1 MKKVISILNH
11 KGGVGKSTIS
21 TNLAGYFANQ
31 GKKVLI
37 GDFDVQQSSYNWL
50 EHRPE
55 ALPKIYAWQINN
67 GSISTDEKDIDIV
80 IIDSPAGIRAGS
92 LQKLVAMSDKVIV
105 PLKPGYFDILST
117 EFFLEEIVE
126 IINEQPKDT
135 DLCIIG
141 NMVDVNTKAA
151 EQLSKFIKSTGLC
164 NPTMIRQAQIY
175 VNLAAHGLTIFDSK
189 TNIFERE
196 MEQWLPLI
204 NWAQDFSDNSEES
217 DDSQYEDEE
226 EK

>member
-1 MKKVISILNH
+1 MKKRVISILNH

-55 ALPKIYAWQINN
+55 GLPKIYAWQINN
-67 GSISTDEKDIDIV
+67 GAISTEEKDIDIV

-92 LQKLVAMSDKVIV
+92 LQKLVSMSDKVIV

-117 EFFLEEIVE
+117 ESFLEEIVE
-126 IINEQPKDT
+126 IINSQSKET

-141 NMVDVNTKAA
+141 NMVDFNTKAA
-151 EQLSKFIKSTGLC
+151 EQLSKFIGSTGLFS
-164 NPTMIRQAQIY
+164 PTMIRQAQIY
-175 VNLAAHGLTIFDSK
+175 VHLAAHGLTIFDSK

-196 MEQWLPLI
+196 IAQWVPLI
-204 NWAQDFSDNSEES
+204 NWAQDFSNF
-217 DDSQYEDEE
+217 DE
-226 EK
+226 

>member
-1 MKKVISILNH
+1 MKKRVISILNH

-50 EHRPE
+50 EHRPNG
-55 ALPKIYAWQINN
+55 LPKIYAWQINN
-67 GSISTDEKDIDIV
+67 GAISTEEKDIDIV

-92 LQKLVAMSDKVIV
+92 LQKLVSMSDKVIV

-117 EFFLEEIVE
+117 ESFLEEIVE
-126 IINEQPKDT
+126 IINNQSKET

-141 NMVDVNTKAA
+141 NMVDLNTKAA
-151 EQLSKFIKSTGLC
+151 EQLSKFISSTGLFS
-164 NPTMIRQAQIY
+164 PTMIRQAQIY
-175 VNLAAHGLTIFDSK
+175 VHLAAHGLTIFDSK

-196 MEQWLPLI
+196 IAQWVPLI
-204 NWAQDFSDNSEES
+204 NWAQDFSNF
-217 DDSQYEDEE
+217 DD
-226 EK
+226 

>member
-1 MKKVISILNH
+1 MKKRVISILNH

-50 EHRPE
+50 EHRPNG
-55 ALPKIYAWQINN
+55 LPKIYAWQINN
-67 GSISTDEKDIDIV
+67 GAISTEEKDIDIV

-92 LQKLVAMSDKVIV
+92 LQKLVSMSDKVIV

-117 EFFLEEIVE
+117 ESFLEEIVE
-126 IINEQPKDT
+126 IMTKMNYKEIT
-135 DLCIIG
+135 L
-141 NMVDVNTKAA
+141 NTKAA
-151 EQLSKFIKSTGLC
+151 EQLSKFISSTGLFS
-164 NPTMIRQAQIY
+164 PTMIRQAQIY
-175 VNLAAHGLTIFDSK
+175 VHLAAHGLTIFDSK

-196 MEQWLPLI
+196 IAQWVPLI
-204 NWAQDFSDNSEES
+204 NWAQDFSNF
-217 DDSQYEDEE
+217 DD
-226 EK
+226 

>member
-1 MKKVISILNH
+1 MKKRVISILNH

-55 ALPKIYAWQINN
+55 GLPKIYAWQINN
-67 GSISTDEKDIDIV
+67 GSISTEEKDIDIV

-92 LQKLVAMSDKVIV
+92 LQKLVSMSDKVIV

-117 EFFLEEIVE
+117 ESFLEEIVE
-126 IINEQPKDT
+126 IINNQSKET

-141 NMVDVNTKAA
+141 NMVDLNTKAA
-151 EQLSKFIKSTGLC
+151 EQLSKFISSTGLFS
-164 NPTMIRQAQIY
+164 PTMIRQAQIY
-175 VNLAAHGLTIFDSK
+175 VHLAAHGLTIFDSK

-196 MEQWLPLI
+196 IAQWIPLI
-204 NWAQDFSDNSEES
+204 NWAQDFSNF
-217 DDSQYEDEE
+217 DD
-226 EK
+226 

>member
-1 MKKVISILNH
+1 MKKRVISILNH

-55 ALPKIYAWQINN
+55 VLPKIFAWQINN
-67 GSISTDEKDIDIV
+67 GAIKTEEKDIDIV

-92 LQKLVAMSDKVIV
+92 LQKLVSMSDKVIV

-117 EFFLEEIVE
+117 ESFLEEIVE
-126 IINEQPKDT
+126 IINAQSKET

-141 NMVDVNTKAA
+141 NMVDFNTKAA
-151 EQLSKFIKSTGLC
+151 EQLSKFISSTGLFS
-164 NPTMIRQAQIY
+164 PTMIRQAQIY
-175 VNLAAHGLTIFDSK
+175 VHLAAHGLTIFDSK

-196 MEQWLPLI
+196 IAQWVPLI
-204 NWAQDFSDNSEES
+204 NWAQDFSNF
-217 DDSQYEDEE
+217 DE
-226 EK
+226 

>member
-1 MKKVISILNH
+1 MKKRVISILNH

-50 EHRPE
+50 EHRPDV
-55 ALPKIYAWQINN
+55 LPKIFAWQINN
-67 GSISTDEKDIDIV
+67 GSITTEEKDIDIV

-92 LQKLVAMSDKVIV
+92 LQKLVSMSDKVIV

-117 EFFLEEIVE
+117 ESFLEEIVE
-126 IINEQPKDT
+126 IINGQAKET

-141 NMVDVNTKAA
+141 NMVDLNTKAA
-151 EQLSKFIKSTGLC
+151 EQLSKFIASTGLFS
-164 NPTMIRQAQIY
+164 PTMIRQAQIY
-175 VNLAAHGLTIFDSK
+175 VHLAAHGLTIFDSK

-196 MEQWLPLI
+196 IAQWVPLI
-204 NWAQDFSDNSEES
+204 NWAQDFSNF
-217 DDSQYEDEE
+217 DE
-226 EK
+226 